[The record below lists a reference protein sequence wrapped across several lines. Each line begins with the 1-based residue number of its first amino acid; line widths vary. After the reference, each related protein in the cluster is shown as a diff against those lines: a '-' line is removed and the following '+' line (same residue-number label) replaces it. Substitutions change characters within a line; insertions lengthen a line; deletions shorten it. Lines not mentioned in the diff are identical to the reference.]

1 LDAVRR
7 TNNMERAKRQS
18 ADLIFSGGDVITMED
33 PIVSRPM
40 DLAAE
45 SGRILAIADRGQLSH
60 LEGPETRIIDVQDK
74 TLMPGLID
82 SHNHMVR
89 FGENLELI
97 EVSPSKINGLEDML
111 AKLKD
116 RGAHTPPGEWVR
128 AWGYD
133 DTRLKEKRHPTKK
146 DLDRACPDHPVS
158 VMRTCLHVMAVN
170 SVALKMAGITG
181 ETSDPEGGE
190 IGRDENG
197 QPNGL
202 LFELGAMSLVNR
214 LIPYPDAGRCARFLK
229 AASEVYVSEGLTMV
243 TEAGAGWS
251 GNPNEAAGFQIAWE
265 SGDLTPRV
273 SMGLMEKTYTILSK
287 KGGTGLFTGFGDD
300 FLWIGPAKFVVDG
313 GVGPRTAALTQPYEG
328 SDYCGFMC
336 EDPESLTKRMEEA
349 HRAGF
354 QISVHAIGDQTIDT
368 VLSAFESILSR
379 NPRPHRHRMEHVLVC
394 RPDFLPRIRT
404 LGIVPVVQPVFL
416 YYLGDS
422 FIENLGRERMR
433 YTMPIKSMMENG
445 IIVAGSSDRP
455 VAEGNPWRAI
465 WAAVNRTTATG
476 KNLSSEECLTVAQ
489 ALQLYTCNGAYANYV
504 EDRVGTL
511 APGKSA
517 DIIVLDENPLEI
529 DPDRL
534 KDIRVSMTFINGEEV
549 YRSSTPV

>member
-1 LDAVRR
+1 
-7 TNNMERAKRQS
+7 MGRAKRQP
-18 ADLIFSGGDVITMED
+18 ADLIFSGGAVITMED
-33 PIVSRPM
+33 PIVSRPL
-40 DLAAE
+40 DLAVTN
-45 SGRILAIADRGQLSH
+45 GRILALGDWGELSD
-60 LEGPETRIIDVQDK
+60 LEGPETRILDVRDR

-89 FGENLELI
+89 FGENLQLV

-116 RGAHTPPGEWVR
+116 CAAHTPPGEWVR

-133 DTRLKEKRHPTKK
+133 DTRLKERRHPTKK

-170 SVALKMAGITG
+170 SVALKMAGITT
-181 ETSDPEGGE
+181 ETPDPEGGE
-190 IGRDENG
+190 IGRDQNG
-197 QPNGL
+197 EPNGL
-202 LFELGAMSLVNR
+202 LFELGAMNLVNR
-214 LIPYPDAGRCARFLK
+214 LIPYHDATRCARFLK
-229 AASEVYVSEGLTMV
+229 TASEVYVSQGLTMV

-251 GNPNEAAGFQIAWE
+251 GNPHEAAGFQVASQ

-273 SMGLMEKTYTILSK
+273 SMGLMEKTYTLFSE

-300 FLWIGPAKFVVDG
+300 SLWIGPAKFVADG

-354 QISVHAIGDQTIDT
+354 QLSVHAIGDQTIDM
-368 VLSAFESILSR
+368 VLTSFESILSR
-379 NPRPHRHRMEHVLVC
+379 NPRPHRHRIEHFLVC
-394 RPDFLPRIRT
+394 RPDFLPRVRT
-404 LGIVPVVQPVFL
+404 LGIIPVVQPVFL
-416 YYLGDS
+416 YYLGDT

-433 YTMPIKSMMENG
+433 YIMPIKSMMERG
-445 IIVAGSSDRP
+445 IVVAGSSDRP
-455 VAEGNPWRAI
+455 VAEGNPWTAI
-465 WAAVNRTTATG
+465 WSAVNRTTASG
-476 KNLSSEECLTVAQ
+476 EKFNQEECLTVAQ
-489 ALQLYTCNGAYANYV
+489 ALQLYNRNGAYANYV
-504 EDRVGTL
+504 ENRIGTL
-511 APGKSA
+511 SPAKSA

-529 DPDRL
+529 DPKRL
-534 KDIRVSMTFINGEEV
+534 KDIHVSMTFINGEEV
-549 YRSSTPV
+549 YRAPTPV

>member
-1 LDAVRR
+1 
-7 TNNMERAKRQS
+7 MGRAKRQS
-18 ADLIFSGGDVITMED
+18 ADLIFSGGAVITMEN
-33 PIVSRPM
+33 PIVSRPL
-40 DLAAE
+40 DLAVA
-45 SGRILAIADRGQLSH
+45 SGRILALGHRGQLSD
-60 LEGPETRIIDVQDK
+60 LEGLETRIIDVRDK

-89 FGENLELI
+89 FGENLDLVEM
-97 EVSPSKINGLEDML
+97 SPSNINGLEDML

-116 RGAHTPPGEWVR
+116 RAAHTPAGEWVR

-181 ETSDPEGGE
+181 ETPDPEGGE
-190 IGRDENG
+190 IGRDGNG

-202 LFELGAMSLVNR
+202 LFELGAMNLVNR
-214 LIPYPDAGRCARFLK
+214 LIPYPDAARCARFLK
-229 AASEVYVSEGLTMV
+229 AASEVYVSQGLTMV

-251 GNPNEAAGFQIAWE
+251 GNPNEAAGFQIARE

-273 SMGLMEKTYTILSK
+273 SMGLMEKTYALFSGE
-287 KGGTGLFTGFGDD
+287 GGTGLFTGFGDD
-300 FLWIGPAKFVVDG
+300 CLWIGPAKFVADG

-328 SDYCGFMC
+328 SDYRGFMC

-354 QISVHAIGDQTIDT
+354 QLSVHAIGDQTIDM
-368 VLSAFESILSR
+368 VLTAFESILSR

-394 RPDFLPRIRT
+394 RPDFLPRIRK
-404 LGIVPVVQPVFL
+404 LGIIPVVQPVFS
-416 YYLGDS
+416 YYLGDA
-422 FIENLGRERMR
+422 FIKNLGQERMR
-433 YTMPIKSMMENG
+433 YTMPIKSMIQKG

-465 WAAVNRTTATG
+465 WAAAKRTTATG
-476 KNLSSEECLTVAQ
+476 KNLTPEECLTVAQ
-489 ALQLYTCNGAYANYV
+489 ALQLYTCNGAYANYL
-504 EDRVGTL
+504 ENRVGTL
-511 APGKSA
+511 SPGKAA
-517 DIIVLDENPLEI
+517 DIIALDEDPLEI
-529 DPDRL
+529 HPERL
-534 KDIRVSMTFINGEEV
+534 KDIHVSMTYINGKEV
-549 YRSSTPV
+549 YRAP